1 MLLLDRYR
9 LNSTVSGWYMNFAHK
24 LRARLN
30 SDVFSDRDLYM
41 AHVTGSRAAVL
52 SGLSRS
58 LKSREIIKLKRGVYM
73 FGDNL
78 RIGRISKFVIAG
90 KLYFP
95 SYISFESA
103 LAFYGLIPEGVFVTT
118 SACQLSKKK
127 LFKTPLGEFS
137 FDHVPSD
144 VFFMG
149 VESLSGNG
157 LVANPLKA
165 LFDLIYLRRKNYD
178 HLEDVESD
186 LRIDPSKLIE
196 LSTPYSYDELHV
208 LAHSYRR
215 KNVIRFFEC
224 LAREAK

>member
-1 MLLLDRYR
+1 
-9 LNSTVSGWYMNFAHK
+9 MNFAHK
-24 LRARLN
+24 LRASIT
-30 SDVFSDRDLYM
+30 SDIFSDRDLYV
-41 AHVTGSRAAVL
+41 ADVFSSRAAVL

-78 RIGRISKFVIAG
+78 RTGSMSKFVIAG

-127 LFKTPLGEFS
+127 LFQTPLGEFS
-137 FDHVPSD
+137 FDHVPCD

-149 VESLSGNG
+149 VESFKGNG

-186 LRIDPSKLIE
+186 LRIDPLKLKE
-196 LSTPYSYDELHV
+196 LATQYSYNELLV

-215 KNVIRFFEC
+215 KNVIRFFE
-224 LAREAK
+224 LLVREAK